1 MERCTADIASAKSV
15 CSAISLLLAD
25 GLITTNLDLAQF
37 GRQTI
42 PELNMR
48 STLKGV
54 KWLPE
59 ERKDIKIEGKT
70 SDRYRHS
77 HLIVSQ

>member
-59 ERKDIKIEGKT
+59 ERKDIKIEGKIL
-70 SDRYRHS
+70 DMYQHN

>member
-1 MERCTADIASAKSV
+1 MEKCTADIASAKSV

-42 PELNMR
+42 PERNMR
-48 STLKGV
+48 LTSKGM